1 MASDMKSLQLFADAS
16 EEWPDMVSLVGNSVT
31 RQVWGNFMSDAKN
44 LTGNSLL
51 PKENI
56 YCNQKGKFYVRF
68 HTFDRKSPYFQKIS
82 CQMPEAYF
90 WHEISPLLKTN
101 MYIAVQ
107 MGKFHVRCQK
117 LNSDIKFPHF

>member
-51 PKENI
+51 SKENI
-56 YCNQKGKFYVRF
+56 YCNQKG
-68 HTFDRKSPYFQKIS
+68 
-82 CQMPEAYF
+82 
-90 WHEISPLLKTN
+90 
-101 MYIAVQ
+101 
-107 MGKFHVRCQK
+107 G
-117 LNSDIKFPHF
+117 NSMSNSITLTGNFPTS